1 MKTRVIQQD
10 NKYFPQYYSRYFGW
24 RYFVLPNVISYT
36 EKEDAI
42 QFCKLQTRAKDN
54 VIWSSDEN

>member
-10 NKYFPQYYSRYFGW
+10 NKYFPQYYSHYYGW
-24 RYFVLPNVISYT
+24 RCFVEINRVSYT

-54 VIWSSDEN
+54 VVWSSNEN